1 VRRRT
6 VKDQSA
12 RMCIAYDPSRKA
24 LLQPGLRPTVFK
36 AGDAERLSIDAICA
50 ECSRLVY
57 LRFESSAAHRA
68 LLLEALARLDAVD
81 WEGFD
86 DPATGTQGYAA
97 VLPVSGH
104 ALVVFRGTEPDRV
117 SDLGADLNASMVEGP
132 TGGAVHVGFANAF
145 SGVGSKI
152 GKWLDNHQGMQVI
165 VTGHSLG
172 GALATL
178 SASQWAASRLVTFGS
193 PRVGNVAFVGTVKAE
208 AVARY
213 VDCCDIV
220 TRVPPETRW
229 YTHVGATMYIDSAGQ
244 LRTSMTQEKIEAD
257 RTRARID
264 YLRDEAWRTG
274 TVLVRDLADHAPI
287 NYERALF
294 PPCEAG

>member
-1 VRRRT
+1 
-6 VKDQSA
+6 
-12 RMCIAYDPSRKA
+12 
-24 LLQPGLRPTVFK
+24 
-36 AGDAERLSIDAICA
+36 
-50 ECSRLVY
+50 
-57 LRFESSAAHRA
+57 

-97 VLPVSGH
+97 VLPVGGH

-132 TGGAVHVGFANAF
+132 TGGAVHAGFANAF
-145 SGVGSKI
+145 SGVGSKVR
-152 GKWLDNHQGMQVI
+152 KWLDNHRGMQVI

-193 PRVGNVAFVGTVKAE
+193 PRVGNVAFVGTVRAE

-220 TRVPPETRW
+220 TRVPPETPW

-274 TVLVRDLADHAPI
+274 TVLVRDLADR
-287 NYERALF
+287 YERALF

>member
-1 VRRRT
+1 
-6 VKDQSA
+6 
-12 RMCIAYDPSRKA
+12 
-24 LLQPGLRPTVFK
+24 
-36 AGDAERLSIDAICA
+36 
-50 ECSRLVY
+50 
-57 LRFESSAAHRA
+57 
-68 LLLEALARLDAVD
+68 
-81 WEGFD
+81 
-86 DPATGTQGYAA
+86 
-97 VLPVSGH
+97 
-104 ALVVFRGTEPDRV
+104 
-117 SDLGADLNASMVEGP
+117 MVEGP
-132 TGGAVHVGFANAF
+132 TGGAVHAGFANAF
-145 SGVGSKI
+145 SGVGSKVR
-152 GKWLDNHQGMQVI
+152 KWLDNHRGMQVI

-193 PRVGNVAFVGTVKAE
+193 PRVGNVAFVGTVRAE

-220 TRVPPETRW
+220 TRVPPETPW

-294 PPCEAG
+294 PPCEAGWCSLPTLRFDPPGAAQVWAGIFGTAKPPQPNQCRGQGQLRVLSPLWLIRDDDRCGGSATEPSSDPAATGLPWGTSYRVEVCADAETRSITTSTLPDALSAKAQFSVGHGEGA